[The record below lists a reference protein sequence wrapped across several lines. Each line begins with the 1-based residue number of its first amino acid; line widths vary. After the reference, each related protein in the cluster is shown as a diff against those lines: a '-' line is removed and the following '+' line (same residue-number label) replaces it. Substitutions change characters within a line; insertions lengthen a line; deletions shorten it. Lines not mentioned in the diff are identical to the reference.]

1 MSDRPLEG
9 LSAVVTGGAKGIGL
23 AVARRLRD
31 EGADLV
37 LMGRDTAAL
46 EAAAETLDCSHAVA
60 DVTDTAT
67 LEHAFALIG
76 HFDILVNNAG
86 GALTKPFGKLEP
98 GDWNAMLAL
107 NLTAA
112 YHTCRLALPGML
124 ARRWGRI
131 VNIASTA
138 GLKGYAYASAYCAAK
153 HGLVGLTRALALE
166 TAKTGVTVNAV
177 CPGFTDTDLVQ
188 RAAEVIEAKTG
199 RSVEEARAHFAG
211 YNPQER
217 LIQPD
222 EVADAVAFLCRREA
236 AAMTGQSLI
245 VAGGE
250 VM

>member
-1 MSDRPLEG
+1 MSDKPLKG

-23 AVARRLRD
+23 AIARRLSQ
-31 EGADLV
+31 EGADLI
-37 LMGRDTAAL
+37 LLGRDGEAL
-46 EAAAETLDCSHAVA
+46 DRAAEALGCSLAMA
-60 DVTDTAT
+60 DVTDAAS
-67 LEHAFALIG
+67 LERSFALIG
-76 HFDILVNNAG
+76 HFDILINNAG
-86 GALTKPFGKLEP
+86 GASTQPFGKLEP
-98 GDWNAMLAL
+98 DDWNAMLAL

-112 YHTCRLALPGML
+112 YYTSRLALPGML

-153 HGLVGLTRALALE
+153 HGLIGLTRSLALE
-166 TAKTGVTVNAV
+166 TAKSGVTVNAV
-177 CPGFTDTDLVQ
+177 CPGFTDTDLVA
-188 RAAEVIEAKTG
+188 RAADVIQTRTG
-199 RSVEEARAHFAG
+199 RSAEEARAHFAS
-211 YNPQER
+211 YNPQDR

-222 EVADAVAFLCRREA
+222 EVAEAVAFLCRREA

>member
-1 MSDRPLEG
+1 MSDKPLAD
-9 LSAVVTGGAKGIGL
+9 LSALVTGGAKGIGH
-23 AVARRLRD
+23 AIARRLAAD
-31 EGADLV
+31 GADLV
-37 LMGRDTAAL
+37 LLGRDEAAL
-46 EAAAETLDCSHAVA
+46 EAAAEALGCSHVVA
-60 DVTDTAT
+60 DVTDPAS
-67 LEHAFALIG
+67 LDHAFAAIG

-86 GALTKPFGKLEP
+86 GAITKPFGKLEP
-98 GDWNAMLAL
+98 ADWHAMLAL

-112 YHTCRLALPGML
+112 YETSRLALPGML

-131 VNIASTA
+131 VNVASTA

-153 HGLVGLTRALALE
+153 HGLIGLTRALALE

-177 CPGFTDTDLVQ
+177 CPGFTDTDLVA
-188 RAAEVIEAKTG
+188 RAAALIEAKTG
-199 RSVEEARAHFAG
+199 RSAEEARAHFES
-211 YNPQER
+211 YNPQDR

>member
-1 MSDRPLEG
+1 MSRKPLEG

-23 AVARRLRD
+23 AIARRLRQ
-31 EGADLV
+31 EGAELI
-37 LMGRDTAAL
+37 LIGRDVDALETAAGKLGCSQAAVDVTDAAAL
-46 EAAAETLDCSHAVA
+46 EG
-60 DVTDTAT
+60 
-67 LEHAFALIG
+67 AFKLIG
-76 HFDILVNNAG
+76 HFDILINNAG
-86 GALTKPFGKLEP
+86 AALTSPFTKLEP
-98 GDWNAMLAL
+98 GDWDAMLAL

-131 VNIASTA
+131 VNVASTA

-153 HGLVGLTRALALE
+153 HGLIGLTRALALE
-166 TAKTGVTVNAV
+166 TAKAGVTVNAV
-177 CPGFTDTDLVQ
+177 CPGFTDTDLVA
-188 RAAEVIEAKTG
+188 RAAELVEAKTG
-199 RSVEEARAHFAG
+199 RSAEEARAHFAR
-211 YNPQER
+211 YNPQDR